1 MTCEASYESQTPP
14 SVVALEASWRDFLG
28 GQANV
33 HSGLTFGHQC
43 TFFSPPSSL
52 SHLIEFHTHLPKFK
66 GVLSF
71 VFVSKLVI
79 FLMIS
84 IFFVFYWFFLIS
96 SFIIWFHLI
105 FILNLVLIRLIT
117 IYFLIIFLIEFFL
130 SISSFNI
137 SIYFCQIRSSFFLLL
152 FFFILDP
159 FFLFFVQFHL
169 LIFG

>member
-71 VFVSKLVI
+71 VFVLKLVI

-84 IFFVFYWFFLIS
+84 IFFVF
-96 SFIIWFHLI
+96 
-105 FILNLVLIRLIT
+105 
-117 IYFLIIFLIEFFL
+117 
-130 SISSFNI
+130 
-137 SIYFCQIRSSFFLLL
+137 
-152 FFFILDP
+152 
-159 FFLFFVQFHL
+159 L
-169 LIFG
+169 LIFFNFIFHHLVSFNFYIEFGPHSFDYYLFFNPFPN